1 MFSWLRLFKTLNL
14 FRYRFGVW
22 SSLLSATRPR
32 QWTKNSLVV
41 VAALASGDVFDISIW
56 PRVGLAFIIFT
67 LLSCSMYLINDVCDK
82 KIDINHPKKK
92 HRPIASGRMSSR
104 SAVVAALIFSVVGLF
119 ATFVLSISS
128 LPIAASYLVLT
139 LLYSFKLKTF
149 AIIEILVVASG
160 FVLRVLFGASVINVP
175 MSIWLGMCIF
185 FGSSMIV
192 IAKRQA
198 ELSLHDKQFV
208 RSVVLK
214 YSEKTLRTVEIF
226 VALGLS
232 VTYILWTFL
241 GQEDIYT
248 QRFLLNISCIPFMAG
263 IARFLYVAQNSG
275 IEEPEE
281 FLLSDRIMKI
291 LGLIFSIF
299 LTTGIFVNS

>member
-1 MFSWLRLFKTLNL
+1 M

-41 VAALASGDVFDISIW
+41 VAALASGDVFNVSIW

-128 LPIAASYLVLT
+128 LPIATSYLVLT

-214 YSEKTLRTVEIF
+214 YSDKTLRTVEIF

-281 FLLSDRIMKI
+281 FLLSDRIMKV

>member
-1 MFSWLRLFKTLNL
+1 M
-14 FRYRFGVW
+14 FRYRFGVR

-41 VAALASGDVFDISIW
+41 VAALASGDVFNISIW

-149 AIIEILVVASG
+149 SIIEILVVASG

-208 RSVVLK
+208 RSVILK
-214 YSEKTLRTVEIF
+214 YSEKSLRTVEIF

-291 LGLIFSIF
+291 LGLIFLIF

>member
-1 MFSWLRLFKTLNL
+1 M

-41 VAALASGDVFDISIW
+41 VAALASGDVFNISIW

-119 ATFVLSISS
+119 ATFILSISS

-185 FGSSMIV
+185 FGSSIIV

-214 YSEKTLRTVEIF
+214 YSDKTLRTVEIF

>member
-1 MFSWLRLFKTLNL
+1 M
-14 FRYRFGVW
+14 W

-92 HRPIASGRMSSR
+92 HRPIASGRMSSG

-149 AIIEILVVASG
+149 VIIEILVVASG
-160 FVLRVLFGASVINVP
+160 FVLIRASR
-175 MSIWLGMCIF
+175 SI
-185 FGSSMIV
+185 
-192 IAKRQA
+192 RQ
-198 ELSLHDKQFV
+198 
-208 RSVVLK
+208 
-214 YSEKTLRTVEIF
+214 
-226 VALGLS
+226 VAS
-232 VTYILWTFL
+232 R
-241 GQEDIYT
+241 IYRDP
-248 QRFLLNISCIPFMAG
+248 QSHQ
-263 IARFLYVAQNSG
+263 VS
-275 IEEPEE
+275 
-281 FLLSDRIMKI
+281 
-291 LGLIFSIF
+291 
-299 LTTGIFVNS
+299 